1 MRPPGPAPNTVEESQ
16 VGPIPMMEGEDQ
28 EEDSKEPSQDE
39 HNNRRYNRRRYL
51 LFSVVLVLLGGAG
64 AIIWYFFDYKPRF
77 WESTALHFYSGSL
90 RILNRQYSLDHGRME
105 SRAFWTETA
114 KTQKML
120 KDLIH
125 ATELAPYYNSS
136 TVYAFGEGSL
146 TCFFWFALQVPKSQ
160 HKEMTAEKVN
170 TMLYRKLLAST
181 NQTSHLAYQ
190 TEYKIEPES
199 LVLLESSVKDII
211 VLKSTLGCYRYS
223 YIGEDEALRLKGP
236 DYLASSCLWHLHGP
250 KGHMIKLRLEW
261 TLSECRDRLAMYDA
275 AGPLEKQLITSLYGC
290 SRQEPLVEVLSSGP
304 VMSVVWKKGMYS
316 YDDPFILSAQA
327 VPFKACQMNLTLQ
340 GSLEKQGN
348 IKTPYYPSYYAPN
361 TQCTW
366 HMTVPSLEYGVVLW
380 FDAYT
385 LSRQTS
391 DLPCTQGQWT
401 IQNRRLCGLRSLQA
415 YAERIPVVSSAG
427 ITINFTSQIIL
438 TGPGVQAAYSLYN
451 QSDPCPREA
460 LCSVNGLCVPACDG
474 IKDCPNG
481 LDERNCV
488 CPAKFQCHEDSTCLE
503 FSRVC
508 DKHLDCVNGS
518 DEEQC
523 NEGVPCSPFTYQ
535 CTDRSCVKKPNPRC
549 DSVPDCKDR
558 SDEMHCDCGL
568 QGPINRIVGGADS
581 LEEEWPWQASLQV
594 RGHHVCGGTL
604 IGERWV
610 ITAAHCF
617 QEDRLASPTVWTV
630 YLGKCFLNITSHNE
644 VSFKVSRILQHPYYE
659 EDSHDYDVALLQLD
673 HPVVFSSSI
682 RRICLPASSHLFEP
696 GLFCWITGWGAVKE
710 GGPTSKI
717 LQKANVSLV
726 QQDICNEVYHYR
738 VTPRM
743 LCAGSHDGKDSCQ
756 GDSGGP
762 LACQE
767 PSGRWFLAGLVSWGL
782 GCARPNYYGVYT
794 RITSVIGWMKQTMMS

>member
-1 MRPPGPAPNTVEESQ
+1 
-16 VGPIPMMEGEDQ
+16 MEGEEQ
-28 EEDSKEPSQDE
+28 EDHSEVQPHQASHKRGLCNCQQCIP
-39 HNNRRYNRRRYL
+39 L
-51 LFSVVLVLLGGAG
+51 WVVLVLLGCAG
-64 AIIWYFFDYKPRF
+64 ALTWYFIDYRPRH
-77 WESTALHFYSGSL
+77 TASLHFYSGSL
-90 RILNRQYSLDHGRME
+90 RILNRQFSLDHGRME
-105 SRAFWTETA
+105 SRGFWTETT

-125 ATELAPYYNSS
+125 ATDLAPYYNSS

-146 TCFFWFALQVPKSQ
+146 TCFFWFALQVPKGQ

-170 TMLYRKLLAST
+170 ATLYKELLGST
-181 NQTSHLAYQ
+181 DGTGHLSYQ
-190 TEYKIEPES
+190 TEYKVDPES
-199 LVLLESSVKDII
+199 LVLLESSVKDIK

-223 YIGEDEALRLKGP
+223 YIREDAVLKLRGP

-275 AGPLEKQLITSLYGC
+275 AGPLEKRLITSLYGC
-290 SRQEPLVEVLSSGP
+290 SRQEPVVEVLSSGP

-316 YDDPFILSAQA
+316 YYDPFILSAQA
-327 VPFKACQMNLTLQ
+327 VPFEACQMNLTLR
-340 GSLEKQGN
+340 GSQEIQGN
-348 IKTPYYPSYYAPN
+348 IRTPYYPSYYAPN

-385 LSRQTS
+385 LRRQKH

-401 IQNRRLCGLRSLQA
+401 IQNRKLCGLRTLQA

-427 ITINFTSQIIL
+427 VTINFTSQNSL

-451 QSDPCPREA
+451 QSDPCPREF

-474 IKDCPNG
+474 INDCPNG

-488 CPAKFQCHEDSTCLE
+488 CPAKFQCQEDSTCIE
-503 FSRVC
+503 FSKVC
-508 DKHLDCVNGS
+508 DKHLDCINGS
-518 DEEQC
+518 DEQQC
-523 NEGVPCSPFTYQ
+523 DEGVPCGLFTYL
-535 CTDRSCVKKPNPRC
+535 CADGSCVKKPNPQC

-568 QGPINRIVGGADS
+568 QPALNRIVGGAHS
-581 LEEEWPWQASLQV
+581 VEGEWPWQASLQV

-604 IGERWV
+604 IADRWV

-617 QEDRLASPTVWTV
+617 LDDRQASPTVWTV
-630 YLGKCFLNITSHNE
+630 YLGKQLLNASSPNE
-644 VSFKVSRILQHPYYE
+644 VSFKVIRILQHPYYE

-673 HPVVFSSSI
+673 HPVIYSAFI
-682 RRICLPASSHLFEP
+682 QPICLPASSHLFEA
-696 GLFCWITGWGAVKE
+696 GLLCWITGWGATKE
-710 GGPTSKI
+710 GGPSSKI
-717 LQKANVSLV
+717 LQRVSVPLV
-726 QQDICNEVYHYR
+726 QQDMCNEAYHYQ
-738 VTPRM
+738 VTSKM
-743 LCAGSHDGKDSCQ
+743 LCAGYHDGKKDSCQ

-767 PSGRWFLAGLVSWGL
+767 PSGRWFLAGLVSWGM

-794 RITSVIGWMKQTMMS
+794 RITSVMEWIQQATKS

>member
-1 MRPPGPAPNTVEESQ
+1 MSPPSQAINTVEESK
-16 VGPIPMMEGEDQ
+16 IPMMEGEDQ

-39 HNNRRYNRRRYL
+39 HNYRRHNCRRCL

-64 AIIWYFFDYKPRF
+64 AIAWYFFDYKPHF
-77 WESTALHFYSGSL
+77 WESTSLHFYSGSL

-114 KTQKML
+114 KMQRML

-125 ATELAPYYNSS
+125 ASELAPYYNS
-136 TVYAFGEGSL
+136 TTIYAFGEGSL

-170 TMLYRKLLAST
+170 TMLYRQLLAST
-181 NQTSHLAYQ
+181 NQTGHFAIR

-223 YIGEDEALRLKGP
+223 YIMADEALRLKRP
-236 DYLASSCLWHLHGP
+236 DYLASSCLWHLHAP
-250 KGHMIKLRLEW
+250 KGHMIKLHLEW
-261 TLSECRDRLAMYDA
+261 TLSECRDRLAMYDV

-290 SRQEPLVEVLSSGP
+290 SRQEPMVEVLSSGP

-340 GSLEKQGN
+340 GSLEIQGN

-385 LSRQTS
+385 LSRQSS

-427 ITINFTSQIIL
+427 VTINFTSQITL

-451 QSDPCPREA
+451 QSDPCPGEA

-508 DKHLDCVNGS
+508 DKHLDCINGS
-518 DEEQC
+518 DEERC

-535 CTDRSCVKKPNPRC
+535 CADKSCVKKPNPRC
-549 DSVPDCKDR
+549 DSVPDCKDH
-558 SDEMHCDCGL
+558 SDEMNCDCGL
-568 QGPINRIVGGADS
+568 RGPVNRIVGGVDA

-604 IGERWV
+604 IADRWV

-630 YLGKCFLNITSHNE
+630 YLGKYFLNITSHNE

-673 HPVVFSSSI
+673 HPVVYSSSI
-682 RRICLPASSHLFEP
+682 RRICLPASSHLFEA

-710 GGPTSKI
+710 GGPTSKV
-717 LQKANVSLV
+717 LQKANISLV
-726 QQDICNEVYHYR
+726 QQDVCNEVYHYR

-743 LCAGSHDGKDSCQ
+743 LCAGYHDGKKDSCQ

-794 RITSVIGWMKQTMMS
+794 RITSVMSWMKQAMMS